1 MSHIENASRR
11 LHAQS
16 SSPLWQRI
24 VCRWADAID
33 CGQITLR
40 FPDGGRHTAAGTRPG
55 PTAVLHFK
63 NGRAFMQILTGG
75 SNGFARAFLDGHI
88 ETPDLDAVLE
98 LALANEAR
106 WRAVLE
112 SSSLISKLDVL
123 RHRLRR
129 NSRAGSRRNIAFHY
143 DLGNEFYSQ
152 WLDKSM
158 TYSSAIFDAQE
169 QSLEEAQAAKYDRII
184 DRLKIGPDDHVLEI
198 GCGWGGFAEHA
209 LRKTG
214 CRVTGL
220 TLSRE
225 QANFTR
231 ERLAQAGLSDRSE
244 TRLQDYRDCRGTFS
258 KIVSI
263 EMFEAVGEEN
273 WPVYF
278 DRVRALLAPGARALI
293 QVITVDESRFEIYR
307 RKADFIQTYIFPGGM
322 LPSQRAFEDAA
333 LNAGL
338 TLADRYCFGKD
349 YARTLTEW
357 EVRFARGWEAISSLG
372 FDERFRR
379 MWLYYLAYCRA
390 GFRNGRI
397 DVVQYELA

>member
-1 MSHIENASRR
+1 MSHIENASRLR
-11 LHAQS
+11 AQS

-33 CGQITLR
+33 CGQITLH

-55 PTAVLHFK
+55 PTAVLRFK

-75 SNGFARAFLDGHI
+75 SNGFARAFLEGHV
-88 ETPDLDAVLE
+88 ETPDLDSILE
-98 LALANEAR
+98 LALANETR

-112 SSSLISKLDVL
+112 SSSLMSKLDVL

-143 DLGNEFYSQ
+143 DLGNAFYSQ
-152 WLDKSM
+152 WLDRSM
-158 TYSSAIFDAQE
+158 TYSSAIFSAQT
-169 QSLEEAQAAKYDRII
+169 QNLEEAQAAKYDRII

-209 LRKTG
+209 IRRTG

-225 QANFTR
+225 QAAFTR
-231 ERLAQAGLSDRSE
+231 ERLAKAGFSDRSE
-244 TRLQDYRDCRGTFS
+244 IRLQDYRDCRGTFS

-273 WPVYF
+273 WPLYF

-293 QVITVDESRFEIYR
+293 QVITVDESRFESYR
-307 RKADFIQTYIFPGGM
+307 RNADFIQTYIFPGGM

-333 LNAGL
+333 FNAGL
-338 TLADRYCFGKD
+338 TLADRYSFGQD
-349 YARTLTEW
+349 YARTLREW
-357 EVRFARGWEAISSLG
+357 EARFTRGWEAISSLG

-379 MWLYYLAYCRA
+379 MWLYYLAYCRT
-390 GFRNGRI
+390 GFRNKRI